1 MNKVNSHCLF
11 DVNFVQDKISFAR
24 LFRVKLVL
32 SFAFSL
38 IVFLGLISL
47 LLWGKVYL
55 LEKEVSQLK
64 ITETNAEKTLAG
76 MYKNDV
82 VAILGDKQKME
93 LRGFGQILQGLAT
106 LHYEQLWLNTLNLK
120 GSPLS
125 VSIYGQALDSSLVQ
139 LYYAKLLALPVFS
152 RLDLRIIEI
161 NDVKKALS
169 QKEKQTIERQKSQG
183 LPVDNFLIN
192 PVTDFTIS
200 NLPEKEIKKKRGE
213 GDPDARSRANG
224 F

>member
-1 MNKVNSHCLF
+1 MSTANPRCLF
-11 DVNFVQDKISFAR
+11 EVNFVQEKISFSR
-24 LFRVKLVL
+24 LFRTKLVVSL
-32 SFAFSL
+32 AFSL
-38 IVFLGLISL
+38 IFFLSLISSL
-47 LLWGKVYL
+47 LLGKVYL

-106 LHYEQLWLNTLNLK
+106 LHYDQLWLNTLSLK
-120 GSPLS
+120 GAPPA
-125 VSIYGQALDSSLVQ
+125 VSIYGQALDPSLVQ
-139 LYYAKLLALPVFS
+139 LYYAKLLTLPGFT

-161 NDVKKALS
+161 NDVKKNLS
-169 QKEKQTIERQKSQG
+169 QKEKQAIERQKSQG

-192 PVTDFTIS
+192 PVTDFIIS
-200 NLPEKEIKKKRGE
+200 NLPEKEIKKKKGAVDQE
-213 GDPDARSRANG
+213 AGGRANG